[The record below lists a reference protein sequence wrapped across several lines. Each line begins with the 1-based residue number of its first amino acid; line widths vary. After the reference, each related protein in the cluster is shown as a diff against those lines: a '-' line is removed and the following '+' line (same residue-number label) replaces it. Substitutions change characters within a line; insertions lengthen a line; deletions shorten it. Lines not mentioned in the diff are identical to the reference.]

1 MASYDIVAGWRNF
14 PFNDQAQIISAA
26 ALTELEKW
34 ASDPERKQQVL
45 CLRELTKRRAGTA
58 ESSVPGWTPAM
69 SEATPT
75 SAPQAERSFDARSDV
90 SADAKH
96 IAWAVESSG
105 RRIVMHLW
113 ILFVALPVVLGILYA
128 ILMAK

>member
-1 MASYDIVAGWRNF
+1 MV
-14 PFNDQAQIISAA
+14 SAA
-26 ALTELEKW
+26 ALAELEKW
-34 ASDPERKQQVL
+34 ASDPECKQQVL
-45 CLRELTKRRAGTA
+45 CLEELKKRRTDSAR
-58 ESSVPGWTPAM
+58 SSVSGWTTAM

-75 SAPQAERSFDARSDV
+75 NAQMAEALFDPRYDV

-96 IAWAVESSG
+96 IANAVERSG
-105 RRIVMHLW
+105 RRIAVHLW

>member
-1 MASYDIVAGWRNF
+1 
-14 PFNDQAQIISAA
+14 
-26 ALTELEKW
+26 
-34 ASDPERKQQVL
+34 
-45 CLRELTKRRAGTA
+45 
-58 ESSVPGWTPAM
+58 M

-75 SAPQAERSFDARSDV
+75 DAQLAQTLFDPRSDV

-96 IAWAVESSG
+96 IASAVERSG
-105 RRIVMHLW
+105 RRIVTHLW